1 MAIFLPFTRSWTL
14 NVLGPTLQPLPST
27 SMYSCRVPSGRRSP
41 TLIVIAVLLVGN
53 SGCCG
58 CDAAEACERHPGRDE
73 EAADAAIHEPDVQW
87 HPEFMDPADP
97 TLIDSRP
104 LLRAFLAACAG
115 TAQGRGGDVVAR
127 GRGR

>member
-73 EAADAAIHEPDVQW
+73 EAADAAIHEPDV
-87 HPEFMDPADP
+87 P
-97 TLIDSRP
+97 R
-104 LLRAFLAACAG
+104 LAHHLEHARGERRVARHHDHVDG
-115 TAQGRGGDVVAR
+115 ERGGR
-127 GRGR
+127 E